1 MKKLLSLVLV
11 AAMVLALAACGNKTT
26 ETKAPEAAPVETQG
40 QAGEATETQAP
51 EAGLIDMTEEPY
63 EVAIQVVLLP
73 GVMVEA
79 EAAMEEAC
87 NAITL
92 PAINCTVDLQFV
104 WISEVAQTTS
114 LAIAGD
120 EKIDLV
126 HVATV
131 SPLSSMVGSDMLY
144 DMNTDNLLQTR
155 GAAIVELM
163 ADTLDSGFVNGQQL
177 AVPAKQYGATS
188 KGFYYNK
195 TELDKYGVTVPE
207 TMNLDEFYELLYTIK
222 DCGTEMMPFYQGTG
236 LLNYLYWLVGYDGF
250 GTECSYGAIM
260 NAAESTTVENF
271 YATDLFKNYC
281 LKALQLRNDGIL
293 TKDSTDQTSASEY
306 FNAGQLVIVVGDLTP
321 SLEANYTAQ
330 GLANGMELG
339 YCYMTPTSTT
349 TMSVTEYMWGIASN
363 CKRPDKAMD
372 LLNLIYADGDLA
384 NIIKYGLE
392 GTHYAFVEGSDSII
406 VPNGSYMAQFYE
418 AGDVNKMHIQAPNDE
433 SFMQR
438 WADFQAS
445 STVSPILGYMFNDA
459 DYQTE
464 SSVITTVINQYLGS
478 LQNGMYE
485 SEEEVLAAIDE
496 FNAALDAAGLNDVI
510 AGNQAQLD
518 EFLAS
523 R

>member
-26 ETKAPEAAPVETQG
+26 ETKAPEAAPVET
-40 QAGEATETQAP
+40 AAPSENAAPET

-63 EVAIQVVLLP
+63 EVAIQVVVLP
-73 GVMVEA
+73 GVMVDA

-87 NAITL
+87 NALTL

-131 SPLSSMVGSDMLY
+131 SPLSSMVGADMLY
-144 DMNTDNLLQTR
+144 DLNTDNLLQTR

-163 ADTLDSGFVNGQQL
+163 ADTLESGYVNGQQL
-177 AVPAKQYGATS
+177 AVPAKEYGATT

-195 TELDKYGVTVPE
+195 TELDKFGVTVPE
-207 TMNLDEFYELLYTIK
+207 KMTLDEFYELLYTIK
-222 DCGTEMMPFYQGTG
+222 DCGTKMMPFYQGTG
-236 LLNYLYWLVGYDGF
+236 LLNYLYWLKGYDGF

-271 YATDLFKNYC
+271 YKTEDFKNYC
-281 LKALQLRNDGIL
+281 LKAIQLRKDGIL

-306 FNAGQLVIVVGDLTP
+306 FNADQLVVVVGDLTP

-330 GLANGMELG
+330 AAARGVELG
-339 YCYMTPTSTT
+339 YCYMTPATVTT
-349 TMSVTEYMWGIASN
+349 ASVTEYMWGIASN

-372 LLNLIYADGDLA
+372 LLNMIYADGELA
-384 NIIKYGLE
+384 NIIKYGIE
-392 GTHYAFVEGSDSII
+392 GTHYEKVAENII
-406 VPNGSYMAQFYE
+406 APNGSYMAQFYE
-418 AGDVNKMHIQAPNDE
+418 AGDVNKMYIQAPNDE
-433 SFMQR
+433 SFIDR
-438 WADFQAS
+438 WAEFQS
-445 STVSPILGYMFNDA
+445 SATVSPILGYMFNDA

-485 SEEEVLAAIDE
+485 SEDEVLAAIDE
-496 FNAALDAAGLNDVI
+496 FNAALEAAGINDVI

-518 EFLAS
+518 AFLAS